1 MSCQCSAPEPKQTD
15 TRFRRALWFALWVNL
30 AMFVVEGIASFQ
42 SGSASLMAD
51 AIDFFGD
58 SANYV
63 LSLSVLSMGLLWR
76 GRAALVKGVTMLLFG
91 IAVLARAA
99 WNLQTGVAPE
109 AMTMGV
115 VGAMALVANVSVA
128 MVLYAHRGGDAN
140 MRSVW
145 LCSRNDAVSNIAVM
159 LAAIGVFGT
168 GSGWPD
174 LLVAAI
180 MGGLAVSSG
189 FSIISHARSD
199 IAEAK
204 AKANACTS

>member
-1 MSCQCSAPEPKQTD
+1 MSCHCSAPEPKQTD

-30 AMFVVEGIASFQ
+30 AMFLVEGIASFQ

-63 LSLSVLSMGLLWR
+63 LSLSVLSMGLMWR
-76 GRAALVKGVTMLLFG
+76 GRAALVKGITMLLFG
-91 IAVLARAA
+91 VAVLTKAG
-99 WNLQTGVAPE
+99 WNLQAGVAPE
-109 AMTMGV
+109 AMTMGAI
-115 VGAMALVANVSVA
+115 GAMALVANVSVA
-128 MVLYAHRGGDAN
+128 LVLFAHRGGDAN

-145 LCSRNDAVSNIAVM
+145 LCSRNDALGNLAVM
-159 LAAIGVFGT
+159 MAALGVFGT
-168 GSGWPD
+168 GSNWPD

-180 MGGLAVSSG
+180 MGGLAISSG
-189 FSIISHARSD
+189 LSIIGHARSD

-204 AKANACTS
+204 ACAS